1 MQLKM
6 PNRIT
11 ITLPDEVYPALK
23 GYAEFIGK
31 PAATVATDII
41 TEMQPIMAQVTR
53 AMKKAKKNK
62 EKGLQE
68 LRQIVL
74 KEIATT
80 AQLAATEQSDLFD
93 DNNKEENSK

>member
-1 MQLKM
+1 M

-41 TEMQPIMAQVTR
+41 TEMQPVMAQVTR
-53 AMKKAKKNK
+53 AMKKARKNK
-62 EKGLQE
+62 EKRLQE

-74 KEIATT
+74 QEIA
-80 AQLAATEQSDLFD
+80 AIVQLAVTEQSDLFD
-93 DNNKEENSK
+93 ENNKQENSK

>member
-1 MQLKM
+1 M

-41 TEMQPIMAQVTR
+41 TEMQPVMAQVTR
-53 AMKKAKKNK
+53 AMKKARKSK

-74 KEIATT
+74 QEIAAT
-80 AQLAATEQSDLFD
+80 AQLAVTEQSDLFD
-93 DNNKEENSK
+93 ENNKQENSK